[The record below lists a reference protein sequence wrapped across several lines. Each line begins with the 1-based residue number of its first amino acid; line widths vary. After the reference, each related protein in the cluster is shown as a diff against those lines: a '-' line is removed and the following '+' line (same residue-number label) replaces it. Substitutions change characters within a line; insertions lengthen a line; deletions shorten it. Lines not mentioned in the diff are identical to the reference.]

1 MNNVR
6 EETIKRTETLVNTFE
21 LNPNI
26 LKYFKGGQVYY
37 SYTIFM
43 GASASIDK
51 ISYDKEYE
59 KAVQDF
65 ETEHKGYIVYHAI
78 ESISEQGKMLTLLYV
93 SSDEE
98 EWESE
103 RLADD
108 SIKDGQTVEYE
119 LSTRDDGRVQ
129 AVNVTVIE
137 DKKPDIEHVCV
148 AVRTP
153 AA

>member
-6 EETIKRTETLVNTFE
+6 EEAIKRIETLVNTFK

-26 LKYFKGGQVYY
+26 LKYFKDGQVYY

-65 ETEHKGYIVYHAI
+65 ETEHKGYLVYHAI
-78 ESISEQGKMLTLLYV
+78 ESLTEQGKMLTLIYV
-93 SSDEE
+93 GSDEE
-98 EWESE
+98 EWGSE

-108 SIKDGQTVEYE
+108 SIMAYVVNFTHPEYSEFGYVSVGRHGESGALARTDIKE
-119 LSTRDDGRVQ
+119 L
-129 AVNVTVIE
+129 
-137 DKKPDIEHVCV
+137 PHM
-148 AVRTP
+148 
-153 AA
+153 